1 MMVKRKEKKIYYC
14 HVLPNVKNIQAL
26 VNQFKYGN
34 KKNEILKK
42 YAISRK
48 NRQMLK
54 LKKFEKMAIKG
65 RKRKKSAIC

>member
-1 MMVKRKEKKIYYC
+1 VP
-14 HVLPNVKNIQAL
+14 LPTNVKNIQTP
-26 VNQFKYGN
+26 VNQFKPRN

-54 LKKFEKMAIKG
+54 LKKVEKTAIKG